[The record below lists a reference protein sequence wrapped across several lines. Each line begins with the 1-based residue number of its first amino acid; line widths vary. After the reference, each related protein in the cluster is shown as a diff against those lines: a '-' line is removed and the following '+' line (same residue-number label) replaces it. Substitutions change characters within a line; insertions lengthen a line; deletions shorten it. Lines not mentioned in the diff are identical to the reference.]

1 MRNGRDMKSKRVY
14 KNPNLAEVIFLVTAV
29 LIGITVGAT
38 AILFKKTIQFIE
50 TFNFEKLPS
59 LLNIPTHY
67 FYLIIPIL
75 GGLIV
80 GPIVHFLAQEAKG
93 TGIPEV
99 MQAVTYNE
107 GKIRPRVSIIKF
119 IATAI
124 SLGTGFSAGR
134 EGPIVQI
141 GASIGST
148 IGQWLHLSEHKIK
161 NFVACGAA
169 AGIAATF
176 NAPIAG
182 VIFSL
187 EVVLGEFHLRHF
199 SSVVIAAVAAS
210 IVNQASF
217 GQAAAF
223 TIPTEYGITN
233 SWEYALYPFLG
244 ILSAF
249 WAVLFIKTL
258 YATTDKFESIK
269 KIPAWLKPAFA
280 GLLLGVIAF
289 IYMSFMK
296 KPLDTQLPSFYS
308 IGYQSILSALTNE
321 LPLKIAL
328 LFLGLKLIATSLS
341 IGSGA
346 SGGVFAP
353 SLYMGAMLG
362 TAFDIIIHLI
372 FPNIVSPPGAYAI
385 VGMAA
390 TFAAT
395 SQAPIS
401 TILMLFELTHDYKLI
416 LPLMLTVVIA
426 TYITQKMLDGE
437 SIFTLKLKNR
447 GIRLKRGHDLDI
459 LENVLVYEV
468 MTTDILS
475 LSPEQSL
482 SDAEHLLNQSHRHCA
497 IVEENDVFK
506 GIITIS
512 NIDKAIAEKMDLH
525 KTTVSDITNAL
536 QDIQI
541 AHPNETIGHALAKMS
556 IKGVGHLPVVSP
568 TNSQEIVG
576 FINREEIVRAYK
588 LALTRKMKNTSYP
601 TDSF

>member
-1 MRNGRDMKSKRVY
+1 MRNGPQMKPKRVY
-14 KNPNLAEVIFLVTAV
+14 KNPNIAEAIFLGTSVI
-29 LIGITVGAT
+29 IGISVGFT
-38 AILFKKTIQFIE
+38 AILFKKTIQLIE

-59 LLNIPTHY
+59 LLHLSPHY
-67 FYLIIPIL
+67 LYLIIPVL
-75 GGLIV
+75 GGLLV
-80 GPIVHFLAQEAKG
+80 GPIVHYLAQEAKG

-107 GKIRPRVSIIKF
+107 GKIRPRVSIVKF
-119 IATAI
+119 IATVI
-124 SLGTGFSAGR
+124 SIGTGFSAGR

-187 EVVLGEFHLRHF
+187 EVILGEFHLRHF

-223 TIPTEYGITN
+223 PIPTEYGITS
-233 SWEYALYPFLG
+233 SWEYAFYPLLG
-244 ILSAF
+244 ILSAL

-258 YATTDKFESIK
+258 YATTDKFESFK
-269 KIPAWLKPAFA
+269 KIPAWLKPALA
-280 GLLLGVIAF
+280 GFLLGIIAF
-289 IYMSFMK
+289 IYMALIK
-296 KPLDTQLPSFYS
+296 KPYNTQPPAFYS
-308 IGYQSILSALTNE
+308 IGYQSILSALTNQ
-321 LPLKIAL
+321 LPLQIAI
-328 LFLGLKLIATSLS
+328 LFLFLKLIATSLS

-362 TAFDIIIHLI
+362 TAFDLAIHLI

-401 TILMLFELTHDYKLI
+401 TILILFELTHDYKLI

-426 TYITQKMLDGE
+426 TYVTQKMLEGE

-459 LENVLVYEV
+459 LENVLVHEV
-468 MTTDILS
+468 MTTEIIS
-475 LSPEQSL
+475 LTPHQSIFE
-482 SDAEHLLNQSHRHCA
+482 AEHILNQSHRHCA
-497 IVEENDVFK
+497 IVEDNHIFQ
-506 GIITIS
+506 GIVTIS
-512 NIDKAIAEKMDLH
+512 NLDKAIIDKLDIH
-525 KTTVSDITNAL
+525 QTKVSEITNPINE
-536 QDIQI
+536 IQI
-541 AHPNETIGHALAKMS
+541 AYPNETIGHALAKMS
-556 IKGVGHLPVVSP
+556 VKGVGHLPVVSP
-568 TNSQEIVG
+568 TNHQKILG

-588 LALTRKMKNTSYP
+588 LALTRKMKDTTYP
-601 TDSF
+601 SESF

>member
-1 MRNGRDMKSKRVY
+1 
-14 KNPNLAEVIFLVTAV
+14 
-29 LIGITVGAT
+29 
-38 AILFKKTIQFIE
+38 
-50 TFNFEKLPS
+50 
-59 LLNIPTHY
+59 
-67 FYLIIPIL
+67 
-75 GGLIV
+75 
-80 GPIVHFLAQEAKG
+80 
-93 TGIPEV
+93 
-99 MQAVTYNE
+99 
-107 GKIRPRVSIIKF
+107 
-119 IATAI
+119 
-124 SLGTGFSAGR
+124 
-134 EGPIVQI
+134 
-141 GASIGST
+141 
-148 IGQWLHLSEHKIK
+148 
-161 NFVACGAA
+161 
-169 AGIAATF
+169 
-176 NAPIAG
+176 
-182 VIFSL
+182 
-187 EVVLGEFHLRHF
+187 
-199 SSVVIAAVAAS
+199 
-210 IVNQASF
+210 
-217 GQAAAF
+217 
-223 TIPTEYGITN
+223 
-233 SWEYALYPFLG
+233 
-244 ILSAF
+244 
-249 WAVLFIKTL
+249 
-258 YATTDKFESIK
+258 
-269 KIPAWLKPAFA
+269 
-280 GLLLGVIAF
+280 
-289 IYMSFMK
+289 
-296 KPLDTQLPSFYS
+296 
-308 IGYQSILSALTNE
+308 
-321 LPLKIAL
+321 
-328 LFLGLKLIATSLS
+328 
-341 IGSGA
+341 
-346 SGGVFAP
+346 
-353 SLYMGAMLG
+353 MGAMLG

-568 TNSQEIVG
+568 TNSQEIFG

-601 TDSF
+601 ADSF

>member
-1 MRNGRDMKSKRVY
+1 MKKKRIH
-14 KNPNLAEVIFLVTAV
+14 KNPNLAEAIFLSTTA
-29 LIGITVGAT
+29 LIGVTVGGV
-38 AILFKKTIQFIE
+38 AILFKRAIQLVE
-50 TFNFEKLPS
+50 TFNFDRLPS
-59 LLNIPTHY
+59 LLNIPPH
-67 FYLIIPIL
+67 FLYLIIPVL
-75 GGLIV
+75 GGLII
-80 GPIVHFLAQEAKG
+80 GSIVHFLAQEAKG
-93 TGIPEV
+93 SGIPEV

-119 IATAI
+119 IATTI
-124 SLGTGFSAGR
+124 SIGTGFSAGR

-187 EVVLGEFHLRHF
+187 EIILGEFHLRHF

-223 TIPTEYGITN
+223 TIPTEYGLTT
-233 SWEYALYPFLG
+233 SWEYAFFPFLG
-244 ILSAF
+244 ILSAL

-258 YATTDKFESIK
+258 YATTDRFENLK
-269 KIPAWLKPAFA
+269 RIPAWLKPALA
-280 GLLLGVIAF
+280 GLFLGLISF
-289 IYMSFMK
+289 IYMAFIH
-296 KPLDTQLPSFYS
+296 KPYDTQMPTFFG
-308 IGYQSILSALTNE
+308 IGYQTVFSALTNQ
-321 LPLKIAL
+321 LPLKLAL
-328 LFLGLKLIATSLS
+328 LFLFLKLIATNLS

-346 SGGVFAP
+346 SGGIFAP

-362 TAFDIIIHLI
+362 TTFDLTIHLI
-372 FPNIVSPPGAYAI
+372 FPNLVSPPGAYAI
-385 VGMAA
+385 IGMAA

-401 TILMLFELTHDYKLI
+401 TILILFELTHDYKLI
-416 LPLMLTVVIA
+416 LPLMFTVVIA
-426 TYITQKMLDGE
+426 TYITQTILDGE

-459 LENVLVYEV
+459 LENVLVHEV

-475 LSPEQSL
+475 FSPQQSI
-482 SDAEHLLNQSHRHCA
+482 SEVEHTLNQSHRHCA
-497 IVEENDVFK
+497 IIEENQAFL
-506 GIITIS
+506 GIVTIS
-512 NIDKAIAEKMDLH
+512 NIDNAIAEKIDIH
-525 KTTVSDITNAL
+525 KTNISQIANPISE
-536 QDIQI
+536 IQI
-541 AHPNETIGHALAKMS
+541 AYPNETIGHALAKMG

-568 TNSQEIVG
+568 TNHQNILG
-576 FINREEIVRAYK
+576 FLNREEIIRAYK
-588 LALTRKMKNTSYP
+588 LALTRKMKNTNYP